1 MSGGQCFHNLV
12 SSPANEAIV
21 ASVWSK
27 VLWQIAPRRSRTQD
41 PQDAIE
47 HATVICTRNAAR
59 LVRQHRLDAAPI
71 MLAEFIAHDSR
82 VQFESLNHV
91 HGRTINLQRSVA
103 EAAMNLPP
111 LSGHSGHGRTF
122 CWLDPV
128 VIDPRRKSAKPAQVE
143 EIDPQSFKQFRLQP
157 HDAKDWAISPVRRVH
172 GLACLCVS

>member
-1 MSGGQCFHNLV
+1 VSGGQCFHNLV

-27 VLWQIAPRRSRTQD
+27 VLGQIAPPRSRTQD

-47 HATVICTRNAAR
+47 HATIIYTRNAAR
-59 LVRQHRLDAAPI
+59 LVRQHRFDAAPI
-71 MLAEFIAHDSR
+71 ILAEFIAHDSR
-82 VQFESLNHV
+82 LQFESLNHF

-103 EAAMNLPP
+103 EAAHAMNLLP

-128 VIDPRRKSAKPAQVE
+128 ANDPSQTSPRPQALTELLLPNKVSWIVARFGGAEGRRSPANP
-143 EIDPQSFKQFRLQP
+143 DFSR
-157 HDAKDWAISPVRRVH
+157 S
-172 GLACLCVS
+172 